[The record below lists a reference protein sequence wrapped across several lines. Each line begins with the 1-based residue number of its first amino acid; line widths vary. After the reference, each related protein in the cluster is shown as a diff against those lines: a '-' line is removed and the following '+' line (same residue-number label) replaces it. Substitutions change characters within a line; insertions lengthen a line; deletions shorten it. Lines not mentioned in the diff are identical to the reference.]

1 MKTLL
6 GSLLGFFVGAIAAW
20 ALGVFVLHLPWETTL
35 LLIEV
40 AAVTTAVISGVLVH
54 RRHRL
59 VRQKV

>member
-1 MKTLL
+1 MKT
-6 GSLLGFFVGAIAAW
+6 LLGFFVGAIAAW
-20 ALGVFVLHLPWETTL
+20 ALGVLVLHLPWETTL